1 MYETIQI
8 IFFSL
13 CIIMFFHYFY
23 NYLIK
28 TYTTPITKDIVG
40 IQTQKYKNII
50 NTLNKNNSDNSD
62 NKYDKVVE
70 PPIIQEI
77 PINEPSIEY
86 ELLQH
91 ALSEI

>member
-1 MYETIQI
+1 M
-8 IFFSL
+8 
-13 CIIMFFHYFY
+13 CFHYFY

-50 NTLNKNNSDNSD
+50 NTLNSETDRK
-62 NKYDKVVE
+62 
-70 PPIIQEI
+70 PI
-77 PINEPSIEY
+77 EPSIEEIPIVNEESMED

>member
-1 MYETIQI
+1 
-8 IFFSL
+8 
-13 CIIMFFHYFY
+13 MFFHYFY

-50 NTLNKNNSDNSD
+50 NTLNSETDRKTN
-62 NKYDKVVE
+62 E
-70 PPIIQEI
+70 PIIEEI
-77 PINEPSIEY
+77 PIVNEESMED

>member
-1 MYETIQI
+1 
-8 IFFSL
+8 
-13 CIIMFFHYFY
+13 MFFHYFY

-28 TYTTPITKDIVG
+28 TYTTPITKDIVD

-50 NTLNKNNSDNSD
+50 NTLNSETDRKT
-62 NKYDKVVE
+62 
-70 PPIIQEI
+70 I
-77 PINEPSIEY
+77 EPSIEEIPIVNEESMED

>member
-8 IFFSL
+8 VFFSL

-28 TYTTPITKDIVG
+28 TYTTPITKDIVD

-50 NTLNKNNSDNSD
+50 NTLNSETDRKT
-62 NKYDKVVE
+62 
-70 PPIIQEI
+70 I
-77 PINEPSIEY
+77 EPSIEEIPIVNEESMED

>member
-8 IFFSL
+8 VFFSL

-50 NTLNKNNSDNSD
+50 NTLNSETDRKTN
-62 NKYDKVVE
+62 E
-70 PPIIQEI
+70 PIIEEI
-77 PINEPSIEY
+77 PIVNEESMED

>member
-1 MYETIQI
+1 MYETIRI
-8 IFFSL
+8 VFFSL
-13 CIIMFFHYFY
+13 CIIMCFHYFY

-50 NTLNKNNSDNSD
+50 NTLNSETDRK
-62 NKYDKVVE
+62 
-70 PPIIQEI
+70 PI
-77 PINEPSIEY
+77 EPSIEEIPIVNEESMED

>member
-1 MYETIQI
+1 
-8 IFFSL
+8 
-13 CIIMFFHYFY
+13 MFFHYFY

-28 TYTTPITKDIVG
+28 TYTTPITKDIVS

-50 NTLNKNNSDNSD
+50 NTLNSETDRKTN
-62 NKYDKVVE
+62 E
-70 PPIIQEI
+70 PIIEEI
-77 PINEPSIEY
+77 PIVNEESMED

>member
-8 IFFSL
+8 EFFSL

-28 TYTTPITKDIVG
+28 TYTTPITKDIVD

-50 NTLNKNNSDNSD
+50 NTLNSETDRKT
-62 NKYDKVVE
+62 
-70 PPIIQEI
+70 I
-77 PINEPSIEY
+77 EPSIEEIPIVNEESMED

>member
-8 IFFSL
+8 VFFSL

-50 NTLNKNNSDNSD
+50 NTLNSETDRKT
-62 NKYDKVVE
+62 
-70 PPIIQEI
+70 I
-77 PINEPSIEY
+77 EPSIEEIPIVNEESMED